1 MYPTH
6 DFIIPRTNILLLT
19 SFLSVEEYILPPV
32 EVPEKI
38 EELTGIKDSFLRY
51 GGYDDALG
59 KQRDGP
65 ARVFADVF
73 LDFQLFCKDRA
84 QGKKLVLVAH
94 NARFDKGMLNGEL
107 RRLRTSESSQDSL
120 ASSLSDV
127 FDSSLDSLELF
138 RDRRMWKLSIKTD
151 GRLNRPD
158 SFKLG
163 SIYHHVF
170 SEMLPNSHN
179 AVGDIQALDR
189 LLMEH
194 NTFYGWK
201 NLAND
206 IQSPMS
212 KVHMNMKH

>member
-6 DFIIPRTNILLLT
+6 DFIYHEQIFYHLPL
-19 SFLSVEEYILPPV
+19 LSVEEYILPPV

-127 FDSSLDSLELF
+127 FDSSLDSLQLF

-151 GRLNRPD
+151 AVINRPD

-170 SEMLPNSHN
+170 REMLPNSHN

-206 IQSPMS
+206 ILQ
-212 KVHMNMKH
+212 